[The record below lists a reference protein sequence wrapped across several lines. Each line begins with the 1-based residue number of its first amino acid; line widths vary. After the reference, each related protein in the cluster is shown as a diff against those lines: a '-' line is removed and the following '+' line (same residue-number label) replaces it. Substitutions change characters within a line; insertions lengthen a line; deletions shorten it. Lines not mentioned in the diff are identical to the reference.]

1 MHSASDRTLLAAGL
15 ILGYAMIIGFI
26 DNYVRYIAEEAGLW
40 QFHAIRMVMAVGVLA
55 VAAVPLTLR
64 LRPINRRAVAAR
76 SALHATAML
85 IYFGALAFLPVAIV
99 AAGQFTAPMFVLLIS
114 AMIYGERI
122 GPLRIAAVLL
132 GFAGVVMLLGPEAM
146 RGASL
151 PALLPV
157 LTGALYAM
165 SNVATRKWCEGESAE
180 TLVGGFFLALGL
192 IGLIGMLM
200 LWWFPME
207 VPAGVEGFLQR
218 GPVWPSGRFY
228 FWTFVQAAGSLLA
241 VGMMVRAYQL
251 ADATRVSVFEY
262 MILPAAAFWG
272 WLIWGQV
279 LTTAAL
285 VGMAMIIAAGLM
297 IAAGARVSA

>member
-1 MHSASDRTLLAAGL
+1 MVAAGL

-26 DNYVRYIAEEAGLW
+26 DNYVRFIAEEAGLW
-40 QFHAIRMVMAVGVLA
+40 QFHATRMVMAVGVLA
-55 VAAVPLTLR
+55 MLAVPLGLR
-64 LRPINRRAVAAR
+64 LRPINRRAVLAR
-76 SALHATAML
+76 SVLHATAML

-114 AMIYGERI
+114 ALIYGEKI
-122 GPLRIAAVLL
+122 GPVRIVAVLL
-132 GFAGVVMLLGPEAM
+132 GFAGVILLLGPEAM

-165 SNVATRKWCEGESAE
+165 SNVATRKWCAGESAE
-180 TLVGGFFLALGL
+180 TLVGGFFLALGV
-192 IGLIGMLM
+192 IGVIGMLA
-200 LWWFPME
+200 LWWFPMD
-207 VPAGVEGFLQR
+207 VPAGVKGFLQR
-218 GPVWPSGRFY
+218 GPIWPSGQFY

-279 LTTAAL
+279 LTVTAL
-285 VGMAMIIAAGLM
+285 VGMGMIIGAGLI
-297 IAAGARVSA
+297 IAFGTRAKA

>member
-1 MHSASDRTLLAAGL
+1 MVAAGL

-26 DNYVRYIAEEAGLW
+26 DNYVRFIAEEAGLW
-40 QFHAIRMVMAVGVLA
+40 QFHATRMVMAVGVL
-55 VAAVPLTLR
+55 VMLAVPLGLR
-64 LRPINRRAVAAR
+64 LRPINRRAVLAR
-76 SALHATAML
+76 SVLHATAML

-114 AMIYGERI
+114 ALIYGEKI
-122 GPLRIAAVLL
+122 GPVRIVAVLL
-132 GFAGVVMLLGPEAM
+132 GFAGVILLLGPEAM

-165 SNVATRKWCEGESAE
+165 SNVATRKWCAGESAE
-180 TLVGGFFLALGL
+180 TLVGGFFLALGV
-192 IGLIGMLM
+192 IGVIGMLA
-200 LWWFPME
+200 LWWFPMD
-207 VPAGVEGFLQR
+207 VPAGVKGFLQR
-218 GPVWPSGRFY
+218 GPIWPSGQFY

-279 LTTAAL
+279 LTVTAL
-285 VGMAMIIAAGLM
+285 VGMGMIIGAGL
-297 IAAGARVSA
+297 IITIGTRAKA